1 MYVEDDV
8 ENPSQDTE
16 DINEVLLTV
25 SCMDFFLKWIKR
37 VVYRLMR

>member
-25 SCMDFFLKWIKR
+25 SCMDFLKSGSNELYIG
-37 VVYRLMR
+37 